1 MCRPS
6 CRLII
11 LVLCVAFL
19 FIQPEK
25 VSGIR
30 WEQSESRFERNSRV
44 LKATKDLHMQTKE
57 EYEEDPTPSTINADS
72 MMDKTRTGSRA
83 KQRRWGHYI
92 HYPET
97 KFGQFLLPR
106 SVFVVDSFNN

>member
-30 WEQSESRFERNSRV
+30 WEQSKSRFERNSRG
-44 LKATKDLHMQTKE
+44 LKAMKDLHTQTKE
-57 EYEEDPTPSTINADS
+57 EYEEDPTPSTINADNAAI
-72 MMDKTRTGSRA
+72 KPEQGSRA
-83 KQRRWGHYI
+83 KQRRWVHYI